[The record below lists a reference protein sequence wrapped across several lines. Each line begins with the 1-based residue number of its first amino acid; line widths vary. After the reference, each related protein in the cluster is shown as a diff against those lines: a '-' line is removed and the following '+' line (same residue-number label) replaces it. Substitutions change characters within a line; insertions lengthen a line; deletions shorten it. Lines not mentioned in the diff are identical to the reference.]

1 MPDRGQMLGGA
12 PGWEVACSGAPDLS
26 LVSAQPLR
34 AAAERFLVSR
44 L

>member
-1 MPDRGQMLGGA
+1 MLDLGQMLGGA

-26 LVSAQPLR
+26 LVSAQPPR
-34 AAAERFLVSR
+34 AVAETFLASH